1 MPTLTKRNLKGYIN
15 IRLSRL
21 QSTKNKMEKKKK
33 KKRLINKMINGSI
46 QHEDAT
52 FLNVNVL
59 ISTVSKYIKQKLTEE
74 IRNCVFQLLL
84 MISIPFSQ

>member
-15 IRLSRL
+15 IRLCRL
-21 QSTKNKMEKKKK
+21 QNMKKKK
-33 KKRLINKMINGSI
+33 KKRIINKMINGSI

>member
-1 MPTLTKRNLKGYIN
+1 
-15 IRLSRL
+15 
-21 QSTKNKMEKKKK
+21 
-33 KKRLINKMINGSI
+33 MINGSI

>member
-1 MPTLTKRNLKGYIN
+1 MPTLTKRNLKDYIN

-21 QSTKNKMEKKKK
+21 QSTKKKEKKKSI
-33 KKRLINKMINGSI
+33 INKMINGSI

-59 ISTVSKYIKQKLTEE
+59 YSTASK
-74 IRNCVFQLLL
+74 
-84 MISIPFSQ
+84 